1 MKILFTQVVHQ
12 FSHNH
17 LLVHFPLLHHFL
29 YNLKEAFFLQMEECE
44 LHCFDLN

>member
-17 LLVHFPLLHHFL
+17 LLPLHHFL

-44 LHCFDLN
+44 LHVL